1 MVRFA
6 HLRVCRASRERAP
19 IWCSQRYRREV
30 NNTKPLTVGE
40 VSPKGDGEGV
50 GRKS

>member
-1 MVRFA
+1 MVRSA
-6 HLRVCRASRERAP
+6 HLRVCRAYCEQFP
-19 IWCSQRYRREV
+19 IWFSQRYRSEAY
-30 NNTKPLTVGE
+30 NTKPLTVGE